1 MNTLVFDVNETLLDL
16 AALDPLFER
25 YLGSAAQR
33 KTWFADMLI
42 SAMTLNHI
50 GHYAGFAEIGRA
62 CLATTAAKADKHLP
76 NAAIEEIMQ
85 TLRSLPAHS
94 DVIPAFEQLAA
105 ANFTL
110 VALTNSPPQ
119 TAQAQLEHAGLQRYF
134 TAVLTVAEVGRLKP
148 AREVY
153 VAAAQHLGKA
163 PGELMLIAAHTWDLA
178 GAAACGW
185 RTAFVARDR
194 QIPHPLYPAPD
205 RVGADL
211 QALAAAIIAL

>member
-1 MNTLVFDVNETLLDL
+1 MNILVFDVNETLLDL

-42 SAMTLNHI
+42 SAMTLNHLD
-50 GHYAGFAEIGRA
+50 HYASFAEIGRA
-62 CLATTAAKADKHLP
+62 CLATTAAKAGSPLP
-76 NAAIEEIMQ
+76 DEAITEILQAM
-85 TLRSLPAHS
+85 RSLPPHP
-94 DVIPAFEQLAA
+94 DVVPAFEQLAA
-105 ANFTL
+105 ADFRL
-110 VALTNSPPQ
+110 VALTNSPPE
-119 TAQAQLEHAGLQRYF
+119 TARAQLEHAGLQRYF

-163 PGELMLIAAHTWDLA
+163 PGEIMLIAAHTWDLA

-185 RTAFVARDR
+185 RTAFVARGG
-194 QIPHPLYPAPD
+194 QIPHPLYPTPD